1 MFLTG
6 EFSKI
11 ARVSKRL
18 LQYYDRIGLLTPA
31 KTDIQTGFRYYSAQQ
46 LPRLNRI
53 LALKELGL
61 SLDQIARFLDDD
73 VSDEEIRG
81 MLLMQQATLE
91 KQIAEDLQRFHRV
104 QTRLQQNQIEA
115 DVPDVLIK
123 AIPTQSFL
131 SVRTVFSNPEE
142 LMTLVEQLL
151 HDVPRKVKSDTLG
164 AFVGVF
170 HSDDFNLRDNDVD
183 LGYFLKKPLREPL
196 ALSEGCVLYSH
207 ELPAVDTMA
216 TSVQVGVNDPV
227 LLGLGHVARWVE
239 ENGYHIVGAYRE
251 IGFNVNSL
259 SDFDN
264 AVIEVQVPVV
274 KTELSSRLK
283 NNFPD

>member
-18 LQYYDRIGLLTPA
+18 LQYYDKIDLLKPA
-31 KTDIQTGFRYYSAQQ
+31 NIDTQTGYRYYSATQ

-53 LALKELGL
+53 LALKDLGL
-61 SLDQIARFLDDD
+61 SLDQIARFLKDD

-81 MLLMQQATLE
+81 MLLMQQAELE
-91 KQIAEDLQRFHRV
+91 KQITEDSQRFHRI
-104 QTRLQQNQIEA
+104 QTRLQQNQIA
-115 DVPDVLIK
+115 DAVPDVVIK
-123 AIPTQSFL
+123 STPALQFL
-131 SVRTVFSNPEE
+131 SLRTVFSNPDE
-142 LMTLVEQLL
+142 LMKLIEQVL
-151 HDVPRKVKSDTLG
+151 HEVPRKVNSDILG
-164 AFVGVF
+164 AFAGIF
-170 HSDDFNLRDNDVD
+170 YSDDFNLRNNDVD
-183 LGYFLKKPLREPL
+183 LGYFIKKPLQEPIPL
-196 ALSEGCVLYSH
+196 TEDCVLYPH
-207 ELPAVDTMA
+207 ELPAVDMMA

-239 ENGYHIVGAYRE
+239 ENGYRISGAYRE
-251 IGFNVNSL
+251 IGFNITSL

-274 KTELSSRLK
+274 KIDLSSRLEI
-283 NNFPD
+283 NFSD